1 MEHKKMNIGDE
12 VIVNNK
18 NRKASFH
25 GEIKKFTKK
34 RILVRTNFAPE
45 ENVKKHFGN
54 KFPVSQYYK
63 PENVIKK

>member
-1 MEHKKMNIGDE
+1 MEYKKMNVGDK

-18 NRKASFH
+18 NRKASIY

-45 ENVKKHFGN
+45 ENVKNNFGN

-63 PENVIKK
+63 PENVIKR

>member
-1 MEHKKMNIGDE
+1 MKIGDK

-18 NRKASFH
+18 NRKELVC
-25 GEIKKFTKK
+25 GKIEKFTKK

-45 ENVKKHFGN
+45 ENVKEHFGN

-63 PENVIKK
+63 PENVIKR

>member
-1 MEHKKMNIGDE
+1 MNIGDE